1 MSVGVGH
8 ANKKVPYEYP
18 DGKVVDVSLS
28 ECITRLLGDCIV
40 RPYLTHNLI
49 FPEGIVFAYM
59 PADRRYFRNV
69 DRFRSFVQIL
79 IDERR
84 KTTTNN
90 EDDLLSILT
99 TSEFFKAD
107 NDGMIIDEIFTFFLA
122 GMKTI
127 QVSTTNLIYYL
138 TKHPEFKQKLLA
150 EILPP
155 LKESLDNL
163 TYDRATEFDYLQC
176 CFNESIRIEPPAPAT
191 SAQIFTQ
198 DTTLTHEG
206 KKITFKKGTPFSI
219 LIEAIHHDPF

>member
-1 MSVGVGH
+1 
-8 ANKKVPYEYP
+8 
-18 DGKVVDVSLS
+18 
-28 ECITRLLGDCIV
+28 
-40 RPYLTHNLI
+40 
-49 FPEGIVFAYM
+49 M

-84 KTTTNN
+84 RTTTNN